1 MSRIRTGGNR
11 TALLCLAAALLG
23 AGAVLASATDVVRDR
38 LPSDAPRL
46 GSDRVWLDGPQLG
59 RWRDQGWWTPLV
71 IAVLSVA
78 VLLFLG
84 WAVAQVRGGR
94 LRELPLGQPDVTLS
108 GAALAAVMTE
118 RARAIDGVAHARVR
132 LRGTP
137 RRLRARITLVL
148 QPDSS
153 PEAVLGRLAR
163 QTVAEARAAVSPR
176 PLTADVRLTVR
187 SSRTGSP
194 RRRVTGP
201 PRRLS

>member
-1 MSRIRTGGNR
+1 MSRLRTNSNR
-11 TALLCLAAALLG
+11 TALLCLAVALLG

-38 LPSDAPRL
+38 LPSDVPRL
-46 GSDRVWLDGPQLG
+46 GSDRVWLDGQELSG
-59 RWRDQGWWTPLV
+59 WRDQGWWTPLV
-71 IAVLSVA
+71 IAALSVG

-132 LRGTP
+132 LRGNP

-148 QPDSS
+148 LPDSS
-153 PEAVLGRLAR
+153 PEAVLGCLAR
-163 QTVAEARAAVSPR
+163 QTVTEARAAVSPR
-176 PLTADVRLTVR
+176 PLAVGVHLTVR
-187 SSRTGSP
+187 SPRAGSA
-194 RRRVTGP
+194 RRRSVGR
-201 PRRLS
+201 PRRLL